1 MNRVSVKGVPQS
13 YSEVMRAIGAYV
25 DRVNLSEVRVLETED
40 GIILQGRLAEGERM
54 GQRETYQ
61 LTVED
66 IAVLL
71 VDSQAHRGHIIP

>member
-1 MNRVSVKGVPQS
+1 MKRVWVQGVPKS
-13 YSEVMRAIGAYV
+13 YSEVLRVIGAYV
-25 DRVNLSEVRVLETED
+25 DRVNLSEVRIIETEE
-40 GIILQGRLAEGERM
+40 GIILQGRLTEGDRM

-71 VDSQAHRGHIIP
+71 IDSQAQRGRKLP

>member
-1 MNRVSVKGVPQS
+1 MNRVSVKGVPQA
-13 YSEVMRAIGAYV
+13 YSEVLRAIGAYV

-71 VDSQAHRGHIIP
+71 IDSQAQRGHKIP

>member
-1 MNRVSVKGVPQS
+1 MKRVWVQGVAKS
-13 YSEVMRAIGAYV
+13 YSEILRVIGAYV
-25 DRVNLSEVRVLETED
+25 DRVNLTEVRIIETEE
-40 GIILQGRLAEGERM
+40 GIILQGRLTEGDRM

-71 VDSQAHRGHIIP
+71 IDSQAQRGRKLT

>member
-1 MNRVSVKGVPQS
+1 MKRVWVKGVPKS
-13 YSEVMRAIGAYV
+13 YSEVLRAIGAYV
-25 DRVNLSEVRVLETED
+25 DRANLTEVRVLETDE
-40 GIILQGRLAEGERM
+40 GIILQGRLNEGERM

-71 VDSQAHRGHIIP
+71 IDSQAQRGRKL

>member
-1 MNRVSVKGVPQS
+1 MKRVWVQGVAKS
-13 YSEVMRAIGAYV
+13 YSEVMRVIGAYV
-25 DRVNLSEVRVLETED
+25 DRANLSEVRIVETEE
-40 GIILQGRLAEGERM
+40 GIILQGRLTGGEHM

-71 VDSQAHRGHIIP
+71 IDSQAQRGRKLP